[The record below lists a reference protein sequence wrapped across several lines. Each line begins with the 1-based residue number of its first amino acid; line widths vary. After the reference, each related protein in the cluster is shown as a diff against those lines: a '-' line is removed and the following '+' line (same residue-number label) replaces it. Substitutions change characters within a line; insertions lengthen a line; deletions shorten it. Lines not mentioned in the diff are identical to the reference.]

1 MTAQPAGRPT
11 QDRGASLVDETA
23 RALTGYYGRL
33 GRIGLDLAGAV
44 LPSGAI
50 RLDVT
55 PLARLFRRATGAVE
69 PAGPASGPGDTG
81 AARTLLVEADGGRPG
96 FGVFLVENLT
106 AEPVSAPIT
115 VSAFVNDAGHEVR
128 PRLVLRPATVSLE
141 PGQQAMVQ
149 LAAELHEE
157 LETGVRYHGEIAI
170 PALSDRRIPI
180 VLRRVSP
187 AEAVTDPSDGPAA
200 EGAKAA
206 AETSRS
212 RPAAR
217 TRRAPNRPVEND
229 APADADSTPGK
240 PRRRRATPKADSG
253 Q

>member
-11 QDRGASLVDETA
+11 QDGGPSLVDETA

-33 GRIGLDLAGAV
+33 GRIGLDLAGAL

-55 PLARLFRRATGAVE
+55 PLARLFRRATGGAE
-69 PAGPASGPGDTG
+69 PAGPTPGAGDTG
-81 AARTLLVEADGGRPG
+81 GARTLLVEADGGRPG

-149 LAAELHEE
+149 LAAELDEE
-157 LETGVRYHGEIAI
+157 LESGVRYHGEIAI

-187 AEAVTDPSDGPAA
+187 AEAAPDPSDGAPARAAEPAA
-200 EGAKAA
+200 ETA
-206 AETSRS
+206 RS

-217 TRRAPNRPVEND
+217 TRRTPKRPAEND
-229 APADADSTPGK
+229 APADAAGTPAK